1 MSYEPA
7 RLTSRDKEY
16 SVCNLSSGRRS
27 VTACSCG
34 AKSGPKAKKKKPK
47 DARLRKKECR
57 FGFGVENKVQKKTRT
72 SGLPAH
78 NKPRLSSSK
87 PMTKFEPP
95 RDHPRAVPGMRV
107 VGRGWGSNSDTQ
119 LIVAPKQDLPAAIR
133 IRERTDASSMDDAD
147 RLFMASLND
156 YCNGIDRKDNGP
168 ETAFHKMQ
176 ELRKQRGYMD
186 KQSYTDAVENYLSEY
201 ICKEETSMDD
211 ITNLFANIVK
221 CADPGTSFRTLALQL
236 QMKMLKRK
244 HPIEFCCC
252 ATAGISLAG
261 ISLSARHAASWIDQQ
276 EDNTTL
282 VTGNPRSIDVCG
294 SAALEARPA
303 RCDSTRTETVS
314 ANSGWRFLARSI
326 LTAWR
331 PCDFT

>member
-1 MSYEPA
+1 MPF
-7 RLTSRDKEY
+7 
-16 SVCNLSSGRRS
+16 
-27 VTACSCG
+27 
-34 AKSGPKAKKKKPK
+34 
-47 DARLRKKECR
+47 RLRTSPRGTPKPAATKGGGEQTRTKGGR
-57 FGFGVENKVQKKTRT
+57 FGST
-72 SGLPAH
+72 SGKAT
-78 NKPRLSSSK
+78 
-87 PMTKFEPP
+87 M
-95 RDHPRAVPGMRV
+95 
-107 VGRGWGSNSDTQ
+107 
-119 LIVAPKQDLPAAIR
+119 
-133 IRERTDASSMDDAD
+133 
-147 RLFMASLND
+147 
-156 YCNGIDRKDNGP
+156 
-168 ETAFHKMQ
+168 
-176 ELRKQRGYMD
+176 
-186 KQSYTDAVENYLSEY
+186 ENYLSEY

>member
-1 MSYEPA
+1 
-7 RLTSRDKEY
+7 
-16 SVCNLSSGRRS
+16 
-27 VTACSCG
+27 
-34 AKSGPKAKKKKPK
+34 
-47 DARLRKKECR
+47 
-57 FGFGVENKVQKKTRT
+57 
-72 SGLPAH
+72 
-78 NKPRLSSSK
+78 
-87 PMTKFEPP
+87 
-95 RDHPRAVPGMRV
+95 
-107 VGRGWGSNSDTQ
+107 
-119 LIVAPKQDLPAAIR
+119 
-133 IRERTDASSMDDAD
+133 
-147 RLFMASLND
+147 
-156 YCNGIDRKDNGP
+156 
-168 ETAFHKMQ
+168 
-176 ELRKQRGYMD
+176 
-186 KQSYTDAVENYLSEY
+186 VENYLSEY